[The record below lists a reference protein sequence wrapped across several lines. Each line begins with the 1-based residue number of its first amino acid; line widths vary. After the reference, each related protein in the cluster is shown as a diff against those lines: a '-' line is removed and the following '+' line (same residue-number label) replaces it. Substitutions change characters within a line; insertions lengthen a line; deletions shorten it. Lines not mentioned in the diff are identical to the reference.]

1 MTIPFQT
8 FVDFASHQLR
18 RDPGIAGR
26 ERVRQALEE
35 TLLHPTTIALVGDDQ
50 PQRRVLFHDPVVGF
64 EILGHVFPGA
74 RRTQPHDHGPT
85 WAIYGQVA
93 GTTTMDEWDIVN
105 EPVGETPG
113 QVRLAWSFPLT
124 PGRAHLY
131 NEGVLHAPRREA
143 AATLI
148 RIEGPGLEAA
158 PRRAWTVV

>member
-1 MTIPFQT
+1 MSLPFND
-8 FVDFASHQLR
+8 FVAFASQQLR
-18 RDPGIAGR
+18 RNSGIAGR

-35 TLLHPTTIALVGDDQ
+35 TLLHPTTIAQVGDDQ
-50 PQRRVLFHDPVVGF
+50 PQRRVLYHDPEVGF

-93 GTTTMDEWDIVN
+93 GTTTMDEWDILS
-105 EPVGETPG
+105 EPVGDEPG
-113 QVRLAWSFPLT
+113 KVHLAWSFPLT
-124 PGRAHLY
+124 PGRVHLY

-143 AATLI
+143 PAKLI

-158 PRRAWTVV
+158 VRRAWEVA